1 LTDWELAFSKGL
13 RAFRLV
19 SIKNRMLVFAALAT
33 LIPSLSTAW
42 ISYLQNS
49 RALNEKIA
57 EELSGASTQTA
68 REMDLW
74 LKERVYEVRVF
85 ASSYEV
91 SENLDRQRRS
101 LERFQAIRRLDDYLT
116 SVNERFS
123 DYQELLVVDPQ
134 ARVVAR
140 STADTAGLYLPDT
153 WIEEIRAREAITGV
167 AYWDSTA
174 GRELMTVAVAINAVD
189 GRSLGALAAKLNLG
203 SVADTLKRFAPGQNG
218 EVYLIT
224 RQGNVVVSSRES
236 SPALLERALSAGALR
251 SLRQRSGPAVTY
263 TNYRGTASV
272 GALVPIPAL
281 DWAVVAE
288 IPSEEA
294 FRQIAGLR
302 NFTILTVV
310 SLLLVIGLIAYA
322 FGLTIV
328 RPLHRLSTG
337 AAQVAAGDLSVS
349 LPVLGTGE
357 VALVTEVFNEMV
369 SRLREGRDELEK
381 LSRTDALTGLPNRRN
396 LMETL
401 DREGRRATRAQRPFS
416 LLMID
421 VDQFKQYND
430 TFGHLAGDEVLGG
443 IATILT
449 ECIRTADYAARYG
462 GEEFTVLLPETPLG
476 GALEVAERIRSRVAG
491 ERLRNRQHVTVSIG
505 VGEFPTHGDSP
516 EAVMA
521 GADAALY
528 EAKQQGRN
536 RVHAATGIRRSRQL
550 TALSDPPLAA
560 PAPVSSSESPARRG
574 AARRKRG
581 TKKPKKRQP

>member
-1 LTDWELAFSKGL
+1 MADWELTFSKGL
-13 RAFRLV
+13 RALRLV

-42 ISYLQNS
+42 ISYLQNR

-57 EELSGASTQTA
+57 EELNGASSQTA

-74 LKERVYEVRVF
+74 LKERLYEVRVF

-91 SENLDRQRRS
+91 SENLDRVRRG
-101 LERFQAIRRLDDYLT
+101 ERNLALRRLNDYLS
-116 SVNERFS
+116 SVNERFT
-123 DYQELLVVDPQ
+123 DYHQLLVVDPR
-134 ARVVAR
+134 ARVLAR
-140 STADTAGLYLPDT
+140 SASDTAGLHLPDT
-153 WIEEIRAREAITGV
+153 WIDEVRAREAITGRV
-167 AYWDSTA
+167 YWDATA
-174 GRELMTVAVAINAVD
+174 GRALMSVAVAISALD
-189 GRSLGALAAKLNLG
+189 GRFQGALAAKLNLG
-203 SVADTLKRFAPGQNG
+203 AVADTLKRFEPGESG

-224 RQGNVVVSSRES
+224 RQGNLLISSRES
-236 SPALLERALSAGALR
+236 SAELLERTLSGGVLR
-251 SLRQRSGPAVTY
+251 SLRQPSGPVVTY
-263 TNYRGTASV
+263 DNYHGTPSV

-310 SLLLVIGLIAYA
+310 SLLVVIGLIAYV

-328 RPLHRLSTG
+328 RPLNRLSRG
-337 AAQVAAGDLSVS
+337 AAQVAAGDLSVR
-349 LPVLGTGE
+349 LPVGGSGE
-357 VALVTEVFNEMV
+357 SAYVTEVFNDMV
-369 SRLREGRDELEK
+369 TRLREGREELEK

-401 DREGRRATRAQRPFS
+401 DREVRRARRAQRPFTV
-416 LLMID
+416 LMID
-421 VDQFKQYND
+421 VDHFKQYND
-430 TFGHLAGDEVLGG
+430 TFGHLAGDEVLGR
-443 IATILT
+443 IASILT

-462 GEEFTVLLPETPLG
+462 GEEFTVLLPETPLA
-476 GALEVAERIRSRVAG
+476 GALEVAERIRSRVA
-491 ERLRNRQHVTVSIG
+491 EEEFRNRQHVTVSVG
-505 VGEFPTHGDSP
+505 LGEFPTQGDSP

-536 RVHAATGIRRSRQL
+536 RVTAATGTRRSRQL
-550 TALSDPPLAA
+550 TALSDPPLIA
-560 PAPVSSSESPARRG
+560 PAPASSSELPVGRG
-574 AARRKRG
+574 RAPRKRG
-581 TKKPKKRQP
+581 TKRTKKRRP